1 MEIQNRKNTCK
12 IKDIKDIEVKL
23 LISDKLI
30 DKEIEKDKFLL
41 EIQNAAKKVS
51 KLMNKISDHFTE
63 KTYIIDKV
71 ERIKGI
77 INDLSKLS

>member
-1 MEIQNRKNTCK
+1 
-12 IKDIKDIEVKL
+12 
-23 LISDKLI
+23 
-30 DKEIEKDKFLL
+30 
-41 EIQNAAKKVS
+41 
-51 KLMNKISDHFTE
+51 MNKISDHFTE